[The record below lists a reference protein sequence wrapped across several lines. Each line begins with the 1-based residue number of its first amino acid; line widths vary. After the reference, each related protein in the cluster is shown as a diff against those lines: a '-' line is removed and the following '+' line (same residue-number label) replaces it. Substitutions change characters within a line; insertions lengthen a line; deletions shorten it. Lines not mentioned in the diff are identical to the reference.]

1 MNCPVCDETL
11 NAQVTVC
18 SNCGFDELH
27 KEFADENERDR
38 WLKET
43 VEPCRKV
50 FEKCAR
56 SFAGMQEIATF
67 ASDLFF
73 SYVKDN
79 LLLVTA
85 NKLVYWKLEEGI
97 HSLIDSYNSEFENG
111 VKAIERKYKFM
122 GGVENEN

>member
-27 KEFADENERDR
+27 KEFANENERDR

-43 VEPCRKV
+43 VEPCKKV

-56 SFAGMQEIATF
+56 SFAGMQEIATLT
-67 ASDLFF
+67 SNLFMD
-73 SYVKDN
+73 YIEAN
-79 LLLVTA
+79 LCLIVA
-85 NKLVYWKLEEGI
+85 NKKVYWQIEDGL
-97 HSLIDSYNSEFENG
+97 HSLIDSYHSKLENG
-111 VKAIERKYKFM
+111 VEAIERKYKF
-122 GGVENEN
+122 NSNA